1 MNARELR
8 IQLEQYLSARSAL
21 GIKDRG
27 RKTLLQDFLR
37 YLVKMKY
44 GGSIT
49 CRLAVD
55 WATTTPKARATGL
68 AGPSRRLIAA
78 RGFLSHV
85 GASSDDVEVPAARL
99 LAAAKG
105 RRPYLYSA
113 EQIADLFQAALALG
127 PKGSLRPH
135 ARSATLL
142 CHRATNFM
150 VPPGSVHSRSCP
162 AALGLSGS
170 RKTSTKLL
178 VFHRDARAATR
189 CGGVVPTLCECGWGS
204 KSA

>member
-27 RKTLLQDFLR
+27 RKTLLQGFLR

-44 GGSIT
+44 DGSIT

-78 RGFLSHV
+78 RGFLYRIMADELLRLTPGKYNRSDILRPCV
-85 GASSDDVEVPAARL
+85 SWLMSWSWIAPRWARISVPSSEIGWWRGSQAMLTAGASS
-99 LAAAKG
+99 
-105 RRPYLYSA
+105 S
-113 EQIADLFQAALALG
+113 F
-127 PKGSLRPH
+127 
-135 ARSATLL
+135 
-142 CHRATNFM
+142 
-150 VPPGSVHSRSCP
+150 
-162 AALGLSGS
+162 
-170 RKTSTKLL
+170 
-178 VFHRDARAATR
+178 
-189 CGGVVPTLCECGWGS
+189 
-204 KSA
+204 